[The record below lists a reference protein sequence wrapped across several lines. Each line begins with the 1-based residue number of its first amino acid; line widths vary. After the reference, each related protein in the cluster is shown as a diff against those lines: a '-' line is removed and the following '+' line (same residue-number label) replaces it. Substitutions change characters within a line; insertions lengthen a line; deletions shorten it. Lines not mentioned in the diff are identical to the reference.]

1 MTISDI
7 ATVGTA
13 ATGIVWALFEIHYRW
28 QRHIKRAE
36 YKPPRMVN
44 YAIAAFPV
52 FLTVFI
58 FTRVV

>member
-1 MTISDI
+1 MTIADI
-7 ATVGTA
+7 ATMGTVD
-13 ATGIVWALFEIHYRW
+13 TGVVWGLFELQYRW
-28 QRHIKRAE
+28 QRHVKRAE